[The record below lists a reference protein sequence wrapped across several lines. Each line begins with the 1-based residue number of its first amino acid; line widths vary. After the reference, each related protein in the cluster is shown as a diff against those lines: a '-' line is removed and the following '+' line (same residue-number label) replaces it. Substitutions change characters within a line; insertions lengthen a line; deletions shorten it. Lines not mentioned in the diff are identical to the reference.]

1 MFECIN
7 KLRNNNKMGKNV
19 ALVLGSGGARGLA
32 HIGVIEELE
41 KQGFNITSVSG
52 TSIGSLIGGFYA
64 MGKLPEFTEWVTA
77 LRKKDVYSLMDFTLS
92 TNGLMR
98 AEKVFRRMNTF
109 IPDILIEEMNIPY
122 SAVATD
128 IINRKEVVFTTGSF
142 YEAAR
147 ASISIPTIITPVP
160 NENRILVDGGLLN
173 PVPVSCIARTENDI
187 LVAVNLYD
195 GNNVEITTDRNGNKN
210 ESSENKAF
218 IYGSLLPSTINDI
231 VKKIIEFIPGG
242 NKQSQGYYT
251 LVHFT
256 TSVMLE
262 RISELSLM
270 VNKPDILINIPASSA
285 KTFDFHKAE
294 QLIELGRMEAQKSIN
309 QYVDVNVN

>member
-1 MFECIN
+1 
-7 KLRNNNKMGKNV
+7 
-19 ALVLGSGGARGLA
+19 
-32 HIGVIEELE
+32 
-41 KQGFNITSVSG
+41 
-52 TSIGSLIGGFYA
+52 

-173 PVPVSCIARTENDI
+173 PVPVSCIARTEKDI

-195 GNNVEITTDRNGNKN
+195 GNNVEITTDRNGNRN

-231 VKKIIEFIPGG
+231 VKRIIEFIPGG

>member
-1 MFECIN
+1 MN
-7 KLRNNNKMGKNV
+7 KKV

-32 HIGVIEELE
+32 HIGAIEELE
-41 KQGFNITSVSG
+41 RQGFQITSVSG

-64 MGKLPEFTEWVTA
+64 MGKLPEFTDWVST
-77 LRKKDVYSLMDFTLS
+77 LRKKDIYSLMDFTIS
-92 TNGLMR
+92 TNGLLK
-98 AEKVFRRMNTF
+98 AEKVFKKMNAF
-109 IPDILIEEMNIPY
+109 IQDIPIEEMNIPF

-128 IINRKEVVFTTGSF
+128 IINRKEVVFTNGSF

-147 ASISIPTIITPVP
+147 ASVSIPTVITPVP
-160 NENRILVDGGLLN
+160 DGNRILVDGGLLN
-173 PVPVSCIARTENDI
+173 PIPVNCVARTEGDI

-195 GNNVEITTDRNGNKN
+195 SNNVEIKVNGKNNKI

-218 IYGSLLPSTINDI
+218 MYGSLLPATVNDI
-231 VKKIIEFIPGG
+231 IKKIIEFIPGG

-256 TSVMLE
+256 ISVMLE

-270 VNKPDILINIPASSA
+270 ANKPDILINIPVSSA
-285 KTFDFHKAE
+285 KTFDFNKAK
-294 QLIELGRMEAQKSIN
+294 QLIELGRKEAQKSID
-309 QYVDVNVN
+309 QYQSIHGQLKYIN